1 MSQMGQYL
9 PLHVVLTLTGNV
21 GGAITPTALG
31 NIDILGAAAGFLTVT
46 GTLVAPTS
54 TLTISDNGTVATSF
68 VTDAGTAAPVG
79 NILNVLGG
87 ANLNTVGVAN
97 NVTINLDDNITITS
111 MTTDDVASGL
121 TIIGDIIAANGT
133 DADIDIVLEPQ
144 GAGSVI
150 VADLSFNN
158 TTISSA
164 TDITLAPTGN
174 VIVSSGTPYAV
185 AYFGAG
191 NELSSLGP
199 LTNGQ
204 IVVGS
209 TGAIPVAA
217 NLTSA
222 DATIDFTVG
231 AGTLDLIVGTSV
243 ATTFTGD
250 AGSAIPV
257 ANNLNIVGTAGIT
270 TAAAGGTVT
279 ISGNG
284 SSTYT
289 YTPVAASPYVV
300 LDTDNVISVDCSGG
314 LIEILLPDAASLG
327 QVFRIKDR
335 TGSANT
341 NNITVTTPSAVAT
354 IDGAVSFVM
363 NADYESITV
372 IGNAASYE
380 VL

>member
-1 MSQMGQYL
+1 MSQIISYDNS
-9 PLHVVLTLTGNV
+9 VVKTLTGNA
-21 GGAITPTALG
+21 GGAISPTSG
-31 NIDILGAAAGFLTVT
+31 NIDILGAAGFLTVT

-68 VTDAGTAAPVG
+68 VTDAGIAAPVG

-87 ANLNTVGVAN
+87 ANLNTVGAAN
-97 NVTINLDDNITITS
+97 NVTINLNDNIKITS
-111 MTTDDVASGL
+111 MTTDDAASGL
-121 TIIGDIIAANGT
+121 NIIGDVIAANGT

-164 TDITLAPTGN
+164 TDITLVPTGN

-191 NELSSLGP
+191 NKLSSLGP

-209 TGAIPVAA
+209 TAAIPVAA

-250 AGSAIPV
+250 VGSAIPV